1 MSVKQNFAVFLN
13 SVALFKKVG
22 VWLGRATA
30 AGDFDTSGQQA
41 VIFIEQRVAQNDHA
55 ERFSIK
61 YFLGGWCVLCL
72 YARAVLCKNAP
83 RAVCVS
89 APGRD
94 IKVRVSNRTPTS
106 RDLSLKRFTSVLFT
120 LKLNTF
126 KKHEILFSKLAFCN
140 ISISSQKKLKCAR
153 VWEILG
159 I

>member
-61 YFLGGWCVLCL
+61 YFLGG
-72 YARAVLCKNAP
+72 
-83 RAVCVS
+83 
-89 APGRD
+89 
-94 IKVRVSNRTPTS
+94 
-106 RDLSLKRFTSVLFT
+106 
-120 LKLNTF
+120 
-126 KKHEILFSKLAFCN
+126 
-140 ISISSQKKLKCAR
+140 
-153 VWEILG
+153 
-159 I
+159 